1 MNMTHQQLRDTFS
14 SFWKKRSHVE
24 VPPIP
29 LVLENDPTTLFTGS
43 GMQQL
48 VPYLSGQEHPLGT
61 RLYNI
66 QRSFRS
72 QDIEEVGDN
81 RHTTFFEMMGNWS
94 LGDYFK
100 EEQLSWVWEYLTKE
114 LQLSPEKLYV
124 SCFEGNSD
132 VPKDAVSER
141 IWKKLGLQDNH
152 ILFYDAKK
160 NWWSRAGEPKH
171 MPAGEIGGPD
181 SEVFYDFGE
190 ELKLHE
196 QSAWKH
202 TPCHPNCDCGR
213 FLEIGNSVFIQYK
226 KNPDGSLSELPKKNV
241 DFGGGLERQL
251 AAVNNDPD
259 VFRTDV
265 LWPIVESI
273 QQLSG
278 KHYDPEHQPAMRVI
292 ADHMRASVLL
302 IADGVRP
309 SNTEQGYVLRR
320 MIRRSVRFA
329 ACLNLSGGFTTT
341 LAKTVG
347 ELFVTAYPH
356 IMYQQR
362 TIASTLLAEE
372 QKFKRTLSHG
382 LQEFDRMVS
391 KNKRISGKDAF
402 LLYESYGF
410 PVEITSELA
419 TEKGISIDL
428 EGFSEEKQR
437 HQNVSRKGLDKKF
450 KGGLADQSEQTIK
463 LHTATHLLHQALR
476 DILGTHVQQKGSNIT
491 AERLRFDFSHTERV
505 TDEQVKQIEKIV
517 NEKITLDLPV
527 SKKVTTYNEAIA
539 EGALAFFGERY
550 PEKVNVYSIG
560 DYSKE
565 ICGGPHV
572 EHTQQ
577 LGRFSIQKEQ
587 SAGSGLRRMYAIL
600 E

>member
-1 MNMTHQQLRDTFS
+1 
-14 SFWKKRSHVE
+14 
-24 VPPIP
+24 
-29 LVLENDPTTLFTGS
+29 
-43 GMQQL
+43 MQQL
-48 VPYLSGQEHPLGT
+48 VPYLLGQEHPLGK

-100 EEQLSWVWEYLTKE
+100 EEQLSWVWEYLTKK

-320 MIRRSVRFA
+320 MIRRAVRFA
-329 ACLNLSGGFTTT
+329 AGLNLSEGFTTV

-347 ELFVTAYPH
+347 ELLVTAYPH
-356 IMYQQR
+356 IMHQQR
-362 TIASTLLAEE
+362 IIASTLLAEE

-391 KNKRISGKDAF
+391 KNKHISGKDAF

-419 TEKGISIDL
+419 TENGISIDL

-491 AERLRFDFSHTERV
+491 AERLRFDFSHTEHV
-505 TDEQVKQIEKIV
+505 TDEQVKQIEKII

-550 PEKVNVYSIG
+550 PEKVNVYTIG

-565 ICGGPHV
+565 ICGGPHI
-572 EHTQQ
+572 EHTQH

>member
-190 ELKLHE
+190 DRNLHQ
-196 QSAWKH
+196 QSPWRN

-226 KNPDGSLSELPKKNV
+226 KQADGTLEELPKKNV

-320 MIRRSVRFA
+320 MIRRAVRFA
-329 ACLNLSGGFTTT
+329 AGLNLSEGFTTV

-347 ELFVTAYPH
+347 ELLVTAYPH
-356 IMYQQR
+356 IMHQQR
-362 TIASTLLAEE
+362 IIASTLLAEE

-382 LQEFDRMVS
+382 LQEFDQMVS

-550 PEKVNVYSIG
+550 PEKVNVYTIG

-565 ICGGPHV
+565 ICGGPHI